1 MKRYM
6 RWILPAILI
15 GAVAGAAEINGAK
28 VPTRGLIA
36 YFPMQEGQGTV
47 VRDATKQQP
56 DGRIVRSFWTRRDN
70 LDLVDFGGMTSSR
83 EAYINLGKKYDL
95 SKGFTLSFWVS
106 AYHWEN
112 NFAGLVYQSDA
123 TCGVRNYRNHP
134 GQLHFRIKGKGEK
147 RGIDMLSDTVL
158 ERGTWYHVAAAYA
171 PSKAMSL
178 YIDGVLDRENRLN
191 IPAELNRDDK
201 PLTVGGPGKG
211 NYFSGT
217 IANLRIYD
225 RALTPGEVAAIFR
238 AENIFRHDPVPVT
251 AAQDR
256 APEAARIGAL
266 VARATGGMELRLN
279 GETFTFESRYS
290 YPAKPR
296 MNFHAL
302 GLGRASDAA
311 PEWQVAVKQ
320 LSPESFQME
329 AGDGKLKIVR
339 TVKLEQ
345 PGLYRVRETLHNL
358 STEDRAVVFYHTLSL
373 DKKPAKW
380 FLYGVENAASA
391 ADSRLASANPT
402 LFLIGDKSALGF
414 VAEDD
419 IFRCLLDTEV
429 RRGRP
434 DWSFMPGSRRLGI
447 AAGKAHTLEYTLDT
461 RYRDYFD
468 FLNALRNRWQVP
480 EVFINGPLGGALRIA
495 GSSSSVYRKELAPD
509 PERFKAYF
517 KRRNFRMVTLNPWWN
532 YWDGRLYP
540 DRAAFKKAMREAMKT
555 VRAVNP
561 EMKFFASLETY
572 TYCLGREALPDLPEK
587 FDWSDR
593 KAATRIVLATPW
605 RDSVDIDGSG
615 LIEFYPMRQEEGAQP
630 GLNVM
635 VYPAPGGKL
644 DKTRMEEF
652 DFLLDEV
659 GFDGIYQDMFG
670 FSAPSDLIKG
680 RWDGFTVRAAQD
692 GTIAERFTHKAP
704 FTAPARAAWLR
715 YILGKGKLALT
726 NFGAPTTRD
735 MQTIPYMNFAECAG
749 RGVGH
754 QDLDA
759 IPPDA
764 SGCAMNQL
772 STPLAYGPH
781 KKEEINA
788 EQVMKRVRAYLR
800 YGVLYVHTSVRNYF
814 PSEGPGSGEYG
825 PINHMYPITPLELHR
840 GWVKGKERIVSC
852 VSYSTV
858 WERQAKPVALRF
870 DAVGRDKEVGDAVK
884 IAGKPG
890 AWEITVK
897 IDDWKEFLVLE

>member
-6 RWILPAILI
+6 SWIFSAMLI
-15 GAVAGAAEINGAK
+15 GAVAGAAETNKHEA
-28 VPTRGLIA
+28 PTQGLIA
-36 YFPMQEGQGTV
+36 HFPMQEGQGTAV
-47 VRDATKQQP
+47 KDATGKQS
-56 DGRIVRSFWTRRDN
+56 DGKIMRSFWTRRDG
-70 LDLVDFGGMTSSR
+70 LQLVDFGGMKNSR
-83 EAYINLGKKYDL
+83 QAYVDLGQYDL

-123 TCGVRNYRNHP
+123 TCGIRNHRDHP

-147 RGIDMLSDTVL
+147 RGIDLRSNTVL
-158 ERGTWYHVAAAYA
+158 ERGTWYHVAAAYE
-171 PSKAMSL
+171 PGKAMSL
-178 YIDGVLDRENRLN
+178 YIDGELDRESRLN
-191 IPAELNRDDK
+191 IPARLDTDDK
-201 PLTVGGPGKG
+201 HLTVGGTGKS
-211 NYFSGT
+211 NFFSGT
-217 IANLRIYD
+217 ITNLRIYD
-225 RALTPGEVAAIFR
+225 RALTPAEVTALFR

-251 AAQDR
+251 AATER
-256 APEAARIGAL
+256 APEAARVGDIT
-266 VARATGGMELRLN
+266 VRSTGGMEVRKN
-279 GETFTFESRYS
+279 GEVYTVESRYS

-296 MNFHAL
+296 MGFYLL
-302 GLGRASDAA
+302 GLGASQEAG
-311 PEWQVAVKQ
+311 PEWKVAVKQ
-320 LSPESFQME
+320 LAPEKVQVTASG
-329 AGDGKLKIVR
+329 ADLKIVR
-339 TVKLEQ
+339 TITLEE
-345 PGLYRVRETLHNL
+345 PGLYRVREEL
-358 STEDRAVVFYHTLSL
+358 SNPSGSDRAVVFYHSISL
-373 DKKPAKW
+373 GGKPEQW
-380 FLYGVENAASA
+380 FLNGVEAAASA
-391 ADSRLASANPT
+391 ADSRLPSANPT
-402 LFLIGDKSALGF
+402 LLVIGKNSALGF

-434 DWSFMPGSRRLGI
+434 DWCFMPGSRRLGI
-447 AAGKAHTLEYTLDT
+447 GAGKAHTLEYTLDT

-468 FLNALRNRWQVP
+468 FLNALRRRWKVP
-480 EVFINGPLGGALRIA
+480 EVFINGPLGGALRVA
-495 GSSSSVYRKELAPD
+495 GSSSTVYRKELAPN

-517 KRRNFRMVTLNPWWN
+517 KRRNFRMVTLNPWFN

-540 DRAAFKKAMREAMKT
+540 ERADFKKLMQDAMKT

-561 EMKFFASLETY
+561 EMKFFVSLETY
-572 TYCLGREALPDLPEK
+572 TYTLGPEAFPELPKDFP
-587 FDWSDR
+587 WADR
-593 KAATRIVLATPW
+593 KAATKIVMATPW
-605 RDSVDIDGSG
+605 RDSVDIGSDG
-615 LIEFYPMRQEEGAQP
+615 LVEYYPMREEEGALR
-630 GLNVM
+630 GMNLM
-635 VYPAPGGKL
+635 VYPAPGGKF
-644 DKTRMEEF
+644 DKVRMEEF

-670 FSAPSDLIKG
+670 FSSPSNLIKG
-680 RWDGFTVRAAQD
+680 RWDGFTVVTAPD
-692 GTIAERFTHKAP
+692 GTIAGRFTHKAP
-704 FTAPARAAWLR
+704 FTAPARAKWLR

-754 QDLDA
+754 QDLDS

-788 EQVMKRVRAYLR
+788 EQLMKRVRAYLR
-800 YGVLYVHTSVRNYF
+800 YGVLYVHTSIRNYF

-870 DAVGRDKEVGDAVK
+870 DAVGRDKALGDAVE
-884 IAGKPG
+884 ISGKPG
-890 AWEITVK
+890 AWQVQVK